1 MSPVGK
7 STERLRA
14 YLLAGDDDYRKKIEL
29 DKLLKKLVADDF
41 ADFDLEQMEGDSTS
55 ADRIMAGLAIPPFS
69 SAQRVVLVKFANK
82 MDESEQKKLARRLA
96 DSPSTGCLIM
106 VTPAPDKSDGRA
118 KRGDE
123 MIGDMSRAIRKVGS
137 VINTGAEKGRARTQ
151 SARDFALSVFTDAGK
166 KINEGALS
174 AFVQRVG
181 TDFSVLRTE
190 AEKLISYSGDCA
202 SIKPADIS
210 QVTSET
216 PEEKVFKLVDAI
228 AAHHSAEAMR
238 YLDEL
243 FETGDRPESEAP
255 KVLANIART
264 YRLIWQYKLLSSSGV
279 RVFRKDSVSQ
289 NLQSLLPS
297 NPNLIDLLSRQSW
310 QEGRLRSQSSRV
322 THRQLTRS
330 FEVVAEADARL
341 KGIEEGME
349 DARMVMEM
357 LVLELSGR

>member
-1 MSPVGK
+1 MSPAAK
-7 STERLRA
+7 STDKPRA

-29 DKLLKKLVADDF
+29 DKLLKKLVVADF
-41 ADFDLEQMEGDSTS
+41 ADFDLEQMEGDSAT

-69 SAQRVVLVKFANK
+69 SAQRIVLVKFANK
-82 MDESEQKKLARRLA
+82 MDESEQKKLARQLS
-96 DSPSTGCLIM
+96 DVPPTGCLIM
-106 VTPAPDKSDGRA
+106 VTPAADKVDGRA

-123 MIGDMSRAIRKVGS
+123 VVGEVSRAIRKVGN
-137 VINTGAEKGRARTQ
+137 VINTGAEKGRARAQ
-151 SARDFALSVFTDAGK
+151 SARDFAMSVFKDADK
-166 KINEGALS
+166 KINESALS
-174 AFVQRVG
+174 AFIQRVG
-181 TDFSVLRTE
+181 TDFSVLQTE
-190 AEKLISYSGDCA
+190 AEKLISYSGD
-202 SIKPADIS
+202 SDTIKPADIS

-228 AAHHSAEAMR
+228 AAHNPAEAMR

-264 YRLIWQYKLLSSSGV
+264 YRLIWQYKMLSSLGV
-279 RVFRKDSVSQ
+279 RVFRKESVPQ
-289 NLQSLLPS
+289 DLQALLPS
-297 NPNLIDLLSRQSW
+297 NPNLLDLLSRQSW
-310 QEGRLRSQSSRV
+310 QESRLRAQSSRV
-322 THRQLTRS
+322 TRKQLTSS
-330 FEVVAEADARL
+330 FAAIAKADARL